1 MKCCFR
7 TITFHDTTLLPFSLK
22 KGNMVDLFHL
32 GSIIPDSVQT
42 GNGCLNRR
50 MWDRETMTE
59 GCFAWEV
66 ADWGKAAL

>member
-1 MKCCFR
+1 
-7 TITFHDTTLLPFSLK
+7 
-22 KGNMVDLFHL
+22 MVDLFHL